1 MPAEDSSV
9 IPAPRRH
16 SCSPSSFLLPVV
28 IPAPPSSFRR
38 KPESSETESH
48 PQGDTVFHW
57 VPGQARHDEVL
68 FQVFKLSNK
77 FVFPVEAAK
86 VQEIRATINPTD
98 NRDRQPA
105 Q

>member
-1 MPAEDSSV
+1 MPAEDSSA

-16 SCSPSSFLLPVV
+16 SCSTVV
-28 IPAPPSSFRR
+28 IPAPPPSFRR
-38 KPESSETESH
+38 KPESSETESR

-57 VPGQARHDEVL
+57 VPGQARHDEAL
-68 FQVFKLSNK
+68 FQVFKLGNK
-77 FVFPVEAAK
+77 IIFPVETAQ
-86 VQEIRATINPTD
+86 VQEIRTFIDPTD